1 MIKFDDIICTNKAY
15 VVFTQ
20 NDVSFFLYVICVYLG
35 SQQNESPDGAQAKT
49 LTSFPTQNTS
59 PTQNTPTQNAD
70 LPSQQSGK
78 SGTCM

>member
-1 MIKFDDIICTNKAY
+1 MS
-15 VVFTQ
+15 VFFVC
-20 NDVSFFLYVICVYLG
+20 NIYLG

-59 PTQNTPTQNAD
+59 PTQNAD